1 MKRNQQQQFV
11 TLALIML
18 LFGSIFSFTPSQL
31 SSNYFFKNYLSNTTH
46 IDILDK
52 QLAHVFLNNST
63 KPNYFINITEDTNFE
78 YKIKRTNYPY
88 DIVHKA
94 VPLKKNSMN
103 DYIGLLLFI
112 FVAVM
117 LRMRFSSHTNCIMSD
132 DNVSVK
138 LKDVAGL
145 EDAKKEV
152 FEFVDFLKNREKYI
166 KCGARM
172 PRGALLYGPPGC
184 GKTLLAKAVAGEC
197 GVPFIAACGSDFCE
211 MYVGVGAAR
220 IRDLFQKARSKAPCI
235 VFIDEIDALA
245 RKRSGYAIGRSDE
258 RDSTLNK
265 LLIELDGF
273 EPNDNVLIFGATNRL
288 DILDEALMRPG
299 RFDRKIRFELPERS
313 DREKIFFSYLSKMK
327 LNIESEELSEVLSKQ
342 SFGFSGADIANI
354 CNEACIL
361 SVRCKSDHVTREIL
375 ENAVDNVLLGPEKK
389 TFQLSDK
396 EKRIVAYH
404 ESGHSVMSYMLK
416 NVKPPIKVSI
426 MPRGKSALGFSQ
438 SEMSEDKL
446 KNKDELFEKMCVLL
460 GGRVAEEIFCEN
472 ITTGASDDIEKLTH
486 LAYLYVTRYGMDNSV
501 GTFYFNRDR
510 RDIYSETM
518 RKKVDTAVQKLITRA
533 YKKTKEMLE
542 EHSHLI
548 EKFAKKLLEK
558 ETVNQVDIDII
569 FSGIT

>member
-1 MKRNQQQQFV
+1 MVNNHH
-11 TLALIML
+11 
-18 LFGSIFSFTPSQL
+18 LFGAVLLMVMFMGKGICALEPKQV
-31 SSNYFFKNYLSNTTH
+31 SSSYFFDHYMENTTH
-46 IDILDK
+46 IDIFENGMAQIYVNNDTTPTY
-52 QLAHVFLNNST
+52 FLNT
-63 KPNYFINITEDTNFE
+63 TEETDFE
-78 YKIKRTNYPY
+78 YKLGQTNYPY
-88 DIVHKA
+88 DVVHK
-94 VPLKKNSMN
+94 PTPSNKG
-103 DYIGLLLFI
+103 GLNEYFLFLIILFI
-112 FVAVM
+112 MM
-117 LRMRFSSHTNCIMSD
+117 LRNKESNHTGCIISE
-132 DNVSVK
+132 DNISVR

-145 EDAKKEV
+145 EDVKKEV
-152 FEFVDFLKNREKYI
+152 FEFVDFLKNREKYL

-184 GKTLLAKAVAGEC
+184 GKTMIAKAVAGEC
-197 GVPFIAACGSDFCE
+197 KVPFIAASGSDFCE

-220 IRDLFQKARSKAPCI
+220 IRNLFKKARSKAPCI

-245 RKRSGYAIGRSDE
+245 RKRAYFAAGSSGSSEKDV
-258 RDSTLNK
+258 TLNK

-273 EPNDNVLIFGATNRL
+273 EPNDNILIFAATNRL
-288 DILDEALMRPG
+288 DILDDALMRPG
-299 RFDRKIRFELPERS
+299 RFDRKIRFDLPERG
-313 DREKIFFSYLSKMK
+313 DRERIFNNYLKKMT
-327 LNIESEELSEVLSKQ
+327 LEDEPDGLSEVLSKQ

-361 SVRCKSDHVTREIL
+361 SVRYNSENVTRKIL
-375 ENAVDNVLLGPEKK
+375 ETAVDNVLLGPEKK

-472 ITTGASDDIEKLTH
+472 ITTGASDDIKKLTT
-486 LAYLYVTRYGMDNSV
+486 LAYLYVSRYGMDESV
-501 GTFYFNRDR
+501 GMFYFDGEHKDR
-510 RDIYSETM
+510 YSETL
-518 RKKVDTAVQKLITRA
+518 KNKVDTAVQKIINRA
-533 YKKTKEMLE
+533 YEKTKEMLE
-542 EHSHLI
+542 EHRQLI

-558 ETVNQVDIDII
+558 ETINQIDIDII
-569 FSGIT
+569 FSHI

>member
-1 MKRNQQQQFV
+1 MNQNKMNRF
-11 TLALIML
+11 I
-18 LFGSIFSFTPSQL
+18 LFGIVIWLLSILFPPEPKQTSSSF
-31 SSNYFFKNYLSNTTH
+31 FFDHYVNNATR
-46 IDILDK
+46 IDIYDNG
-52 QLAHVFLNNST
+52 LAYIFINNST
-63 KPNYFINITEDTNFE
+63 HPNYFVNTTEEANFE
-78 YKIKRTNYPY
+78 YTLKKKYSY
-88 DIVHKA
+88 DIVHKKT
-94 VPLKKNSMN
+94 PQNNGKSN
-103 DYIGLLLFI
+103 DYVLWIFMLFI
-112 FVAVM
+112 M
-117 LRMRFSSHTNCIMSD
+117 MRMRMFQRHSNCIVAD
-132 DNVSVK
+132 ENISVK

-152 FEFVDFLKNREKYI
+152 LEFVDFLKDREKYI

-197 GVPFIAACGSDFCE
+197 GVPFIAVSGSDFCE
-211 MYVGVGAAR
+211 MYIGVGPAR
-220 IRDLFQKARSKAPCI
+220 IRNLFKKAREKAPCI

-245 RKRSGYAIGRSDE
+245 RKRANFTSGNSEKDA
-258 RDSTLNK
+258 TLNT

-299 RFDRKIRFELPERS
+299 RFDRKIRFELPERG
-313 DREKIFFSYLSKMK
+313 DREKIFNNYLEKMN
-327 LNIESEELSEVLSKQ
+327 LDEEPNILSETLSKQ

-361 SVRCKSDHVTREIL
+361 SVRCNSKNITRKIL

-389 TFQLSDK
+389 TFCLSDK
-396 EKRIVAYH
+396 EKKIIAYH

-438 SEMSEDKL
+438 SEMSENKL

-460 GGRVAEEIFCEN
+460 GGRVAEEIFCGN
-472 ITTGASDDIEKLTH
+472 ITTGASDDIEKLTR
-486 LAYLYVTRYGMDNSV
+486 LAYLYVTRYGMDNSI
-501 GTFYFNRDR
+501 GTFYFDR
-510 RDIYSETM
+510 EWKGLYSETL
-518 RKKVDTAVQKLITRA
+518 RKKVDISVQKIINRA

-548 EKFAKKLLEK
+548 EKFAKKLLKK

-569 FSGIT
+569 FSGAT

>member
-1 MKRNQQQQFV
+1 MGGVICSHEPK
-11 TLALIML
+11 
-18 LFGSIFSFTPSQL
+18 QL
-31 SSNYFFKNYLSNTTH
+31 SSSYFFDHYIENTTH
-46 IDILDK
+46 VDIFENGLAQIYVNNATNPTYFVNTTEETDFEDNLK
-52 QLAHVFLNNST
+52 QT
-63 KPNYFINITEDTNFE
+63 K
-78 YKIKRTNYPY
+78 YPY
-88 DIVHKA
+88 DVVHK
-94 VPLKKNSMN
+94 PTPNKLNG
-103 DYIGLLLFI
+103 YIFLFI
-112 FVAVM
+112 LFM
-117 LRMRFSSHTNCIMSD
+117 IRQMRTKSGLTKCIISE

-138 LKDVAGL
+138 LKDISGL

-184 GKTLLAKAVAGEC
+184 GKTMLAKAVAGEC
-197 GVPFIAACGSDFCE
+197 KVPFIAVSGSDFCE

-220 IRDLFQKARSKAPCI
+220 IRDLFKKARSKAPCI

-245 RKRSGYAIGRSDE
+245 RKRSYFTAGSSEKDA
-258 RDSTLNK
+258 TLNK

-273 EPNDNVLIFGATNRL
+273 EPNDNILIFAATNRL
-288 DILDEALMRPG
+288 DILDDALMRPG
-299 RFDRKIRFELPERS
+299 RFDRKIRFELPERG
-313 DREKIFFSYLSKMK
+313 DREKIFNNYLKPMK
-327 LNIESEELSEVLSKQ
+327 LDAEPELLSEVLSKQ

-361 SVRCKSDHVTREIL
+361 SVRYNSENVTRKIL
-375 ENAVDNVLLGPEKK
+375 ENAIDNVLLGPEKK

-396 EKRIVAYH
+396 EKTIVAYH

-446 KNKDELFEKMCVLL
+446 KNKDELFEKICVLL

-472 ITTGASDDIEKLTH
+472 ITTGASDDIEKLTT
-486 LAYLYVTRYGMDNSV
+486 LAYLYVTRYGMDASV
-501 GTFYFNRDR
+501 GTFYFDSERKDR
-510 RDIYSETM
+510 YSETL
-518 RKKVDTAVQKLITRA
+518 RKKVDTAVQKIITRA

-542 EHSHLI
+542 KHRHLI
-548 EKFAKKLLEK
+548 KKFANKLLEK

-569 FSGIT
+569 FSNT